1 MRRTG
6 LGRYWICTTTS
17 TSYDSFP
24 NVHGWTCT
32 ATNTHAI
39 HTLTHTTNENVRKAD
54 RPKRT
59 RAKSKTTNQPN
70 NQPTNRPTAKQM
82 KKSRTPHSW
91 RCFSDNWDPK
101 RKRTKIANELKEES
115 KREIIENNSITLLI
129 WYYDQR
135 DG

>member
-1 MRRTG
+1 M
-6 LGRYWICTTTS
+6 
-17 TSYDSFP
+17 YDDEYFLWQFSQCAWL
-24 NVHGWTCT
+24 NMHSNKHTRD
-32 ATNTHAI
+32 THS
-39 HTLTHTTNENVRKAD
+39 HTHDERKREKAD

-91 RCFSDNWDPK
+91 RCFSDNWDLK
-101 RKRTKIANELKEES
+101 RKRTKIENELKEES